1 MKKQWLLVLMFGVLL
16 IPGIT
21 QAQDDR
27 QNIRGFLEVFL
38 TQLDLAVQQ
47 ASFGTTALTNEE
59 AQTQAHQV
67 LNIAVGEGDASFDAT
82 VPNLGDGVGL
92 TTYARRLNAIIT
104 QNDVLADFRVTA
116 ENITF
121 YVAAATDFLRQATRN
136 QNQNV
141 RDSRRLIHIAQG
153 LMLAA
158 RGAPGDLPSEG
169 GIRTLLAALVNN

>member
-1 MKKQWLLVLMFGVLL
+1 MKKQWLSILVLGVLL
-16 IPGIT
+16 FSGLSLT

-47 ASFGTTALTNEE
+47 ASFGATALTNDE
-59 AQTQAHQV
+59 AQIQSHQV
-67 LNIAVGEGDASFDAT
+67 LNIIVGEGDAGFDAT

-92 TTYARRLNAIIT
+92 ITYARRLTVIVN
-104 QNDVLADFRVTA
+104 QNGSLADFRVTA

-121 YVAAATDFLRQATRN
+121 YVAAATDFLRQSTRS
-136 QNQNV
+136 QNV
-141 RDSRRLIHIAQG
+141 RDSRRFIHIAQG

-169 GIRTLLAALVNN
+169 GIRTLLSLIMNN

>member
-47 ASFGTTALTNEE
+47 AAFGATALTNDE

-92 TTYARRLNAIIT
+92 TTYARRLNGIIT

-121 YVAAATDFLRQATRN
+121 YVAAATDFLRQAIRN